1 VILAHHLALAPNEAL
16 WTLVPAV
23 GGCDVVRGSDRSE
36 LLCYRR
42 FPSGL
47 IPDGDVSF
55 ANAPGGYLAFLLV
68 PAVATL
74 VGGRWAGSTA
84 KGAGTSGAAIGSA
97 SGAVFGGAVL
107 AGCLLASITL
117 SYGATSGA
125 GSGGGHLWIG
135 PDPVSGTLF
144 ALAWGVAGGALGGA
158 STGFRRPKAER
169 QPTG

>member
-1 VILAHHLALAPNEAL
+1 V
-16 WTLVPAV
+16 W
-23 GGCDVVRGSDRSE
+23 GSERAE

-42 FPSGL
+42 FPSGAT
-47 IPDGDVSF
+47 PDGDVSF
-55 ANAPGGYLAFLLV
+55 GNAPGGYLAFLLV

-84 KGAGTSGAAIGSA
+84 KGAGTSGAAIGAA
-97 SGAVFGGAVL
+97 SGVVFGVVVF

-117 SYGATSGA
+117 SYGTTSGA

-144 ALAWGVAGGALGGA
+144 ALAWGLVGGAVGGA
-158 STGFRRPKAER
+158 STGFRRPKVER